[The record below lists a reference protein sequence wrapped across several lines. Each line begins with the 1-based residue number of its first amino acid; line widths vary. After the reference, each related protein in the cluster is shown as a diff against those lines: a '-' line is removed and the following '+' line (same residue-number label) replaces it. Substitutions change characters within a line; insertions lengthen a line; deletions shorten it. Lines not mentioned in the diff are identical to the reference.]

1 MGILLTTQYGEVVL
15 SRHAVDRWRQRT
27 ERSLPELVAAVATA
41 RRPSKR
47 ELRKI
52 QQRDGFQPK
61 RMLECEHAYFII
73 ENQVIVTVY
82 HKKKEINHA

>member
-41 RRPSKR
+41 RRPSK
-47 ELRKI
+47 KI

-61 RMLECEHAYFII
+61 RILECEHAYFII